1 MAEKPVS
8 NGIYRHFKGNLYK
21 VFGVAKQTETGEEYV
36 IYRALYGDGLL
47 FARPLKMFMSFVDS
61 EKYPDTQQRERF
73 MFLRMD
79 ENNIGINDSLV
90 F

>member
-1 MAEKPVS
+1 M
-8 NGIYRHFKGNLYK
+8 
-21 VFGVAKQTETGEEYV
+21 FGVAKQTETGEEYV